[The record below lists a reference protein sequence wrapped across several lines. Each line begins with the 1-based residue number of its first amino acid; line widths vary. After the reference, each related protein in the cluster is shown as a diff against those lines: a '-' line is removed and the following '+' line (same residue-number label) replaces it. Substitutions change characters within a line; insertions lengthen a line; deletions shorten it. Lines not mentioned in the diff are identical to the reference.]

1 MKIFFFFYCSKHSVI
16 ELIAALPINKDKL
29 IDVGNLSNDVTLF
42 WNILVELLRQSG
54 NMDEH
59 LDSILPELTPFCHY
73 IERVIKTKASEKMDE
88 WKFFEYQFDLLNLFE
103 IAENYDFS
111 DEVSCNCQN

>member
-1 MKIFFFFYCSKHSVI
+1 MAF
-16 ELIAALPINKDKL
+16 
-29 IDVGNLSNDVTLF
+29 
-42 WNILVELLRQSG
+42 
-54 NMDEH
+54 
-59 LDSILPELTPFCHY
+59 
-73 IERVIKTKASEKMDE
+73 RVIKTKASEKMDE